1 MTNQPLWTVH
11 PESASMGDIGEMYA
25 VLDEHY
31 RVKEADD
38 GDHLEVYEG

>member
-1 MTNQPLWTVH
+1 
-11 PESASMGDIGEMYA
+11 MGDIGEMYA